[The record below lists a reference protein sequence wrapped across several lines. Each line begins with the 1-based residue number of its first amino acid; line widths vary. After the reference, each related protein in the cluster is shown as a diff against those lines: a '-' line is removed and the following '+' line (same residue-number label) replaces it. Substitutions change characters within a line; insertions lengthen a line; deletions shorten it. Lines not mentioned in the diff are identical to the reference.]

1 MTSTPFP
8 DLDLT
13 QWLAERIREAKA
25 QAWEEGYYEAEL
37 HEARKLGFRNPD
49 NYPINPGPILPALT
63 VVEINPHEV
72 TP

>member
-13 QWLAERIREAKA
+13 QWLAERIREEKA

-37 HEARKLGFRNPD
+37 QWRHVYEGHVVDRDDPNSMCATCGQGNP
-49 NYPINPGPILPALT
+49 YKKIT
-63 VVEINPHEV
+63 
-72 TP
+72 